1 MTDERTK
8 TVGMATNDEDR
19 DWRDSMAELIEILE
33 HAWGL
38 VIHLPDELEGEKANK
53 AIEAIYD
60 LLLAAREKALWRL
73 ARCGGLIGTELCDEF
88 AEVTGTV
95 TDVGCGGSVP
105 LIVYRCPP
113 GSEYPGGSEYLKDIG
128 GESFFR
134 VPGSTAI
141 YTHAIVELLRQPQKA
156 NQHYAVN

>member
-19 DWRDSMAELIEILE
+19 DWRDSMAELIEVLE

-73 ARCGGLIGTELCDEF
+73 A
-88 AEVTGTV
+88 
-95 TDVGCGGSVP
+95 P
-105 LIVYRCPP
+105 LRRP
-113 GSEYPGGSEYLKDIG
+113 D
-128 GESFFR
+128 R
-134 VPGSTAI
+134 HRT
-141 YTHAIVELLRQPQKA
+141 LR
-156 NQHYAVN
+156 

>member
-1 MTDERTK
+1 M
-8 TVGMATNDEDR
+8 
-19 DWRDSMAELIEILE
+19 
-33 HAWGL
+33 
-38 VIHLPDELEGEKANK
+38 
-53 AIEAIYD
+53 
-60 LLLAAREKALWRL
+60 
-73 ARCGGLIGTELCDEF
+73 
-88 AEVTGTV
+88 TGTV